1 MGVYSGIPREV
12 YSQFMDKAFGGQSVS
27 SLKLLSM
34 TKRPTE
40 DGRYFP
46 EAEFN
51 LDQMRQLGEDL
62 RTEKEME
69 SERADVVASK
79 KIKIDRTK
87 PNAFLAIQVFVTF
100 TVSLTHT
107 YID

>member
-12 YSQFMDKAFGGQSVS
+12 YSQFMDKTFGGQSVS

-40 DGRYFP
+40 DGRYFR

-69 SERADVVASK
+69 SDGVASK
-79 KIKIDRTK
+79 KIKIDRSK

>member
-1 MGVYSGIPREV
+1 
-12 YSQFMDKAFGGQSVS
+12 
-27 SLKLLSM
+27 M
-34 TKRPTE
+34 TNQRNSDRSHPK
-40 DGRYFP
+40 FLNK
-46 EAEFN
+46 FHLQN

-62 RTEKEME
+62 RTDEEME
-69 SERADVVASK
+69 SERADGVASK
-79 KIKIDRTK
+79 KIKIDRSK

>member
-1 MGVYSGIPREV
+1 
-12 YSQFMDKAFGGQSVS
+12 
-27 SLKLLSM
+27 M
-34 TKRPTE
+34 TKSPTE

-62 RTEKEME
+62 RTEEEMG
-69 SERADVVASK
+69 SERADGVASK
-79 KIKIDRTK
+79 KIKIDRSK

-100 TVSLTHT
+100 SVSLTHT
-107 YID
+107 YIDFFSADVTGVDILN